1 MALIRGEVDA
11 RANIADTLLTRT
23 PEHLERGLVDLHATL
38 EAPKGR
44 RHPRFAHLPE
54 LDSFAHSEKERKVL
68 AMFRSF
74 RVSGLPYVLPPG
86 TPREQTEILQ
96 EAMRKIFKDPE
107 FHTEYKKLTGEDPTP
122 VSSDALEKII
132 REVPRDSETV
142 EFFKKFAGPGPLP
155 RR

>member
-1 MALIRGEVDA
+1 V
-11 RANIADTLLTRT
+11 
-23 PEHLERGLVDLHATL
+23 
-38 EAPKGR
+38 
-44 RHPRFAHLPE
+44 
-54 LDSFAHSEKERKVL
+54 
-68 AMFRSF
+68 
-74 RVSGLPYVLPPG
+74 
-86 TPREQTEILQ
+86 EILQ

-155 RR
+155 QR